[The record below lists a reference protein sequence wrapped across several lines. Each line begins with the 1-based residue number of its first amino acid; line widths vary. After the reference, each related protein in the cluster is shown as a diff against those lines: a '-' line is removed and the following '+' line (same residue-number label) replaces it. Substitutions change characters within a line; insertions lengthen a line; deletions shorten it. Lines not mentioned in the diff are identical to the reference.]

1 MALKSEVDQLFLALV
16 ESGNIRYASWPVA
29 GIALA
34 DDAAWDEIVVAGAGP
49 GAAVPCWLCGFSFG
63 VATGL
68 IVAEIG
74 YEFRMGHG
82 GAGGDGVAPAVEIVT
97 NWAVNFSA
105 VAAALGPFVIPPQIL
120 PIPVLMPLGVSVKA
134 MYTTLVGAAA
144 ITRFRVILA
153 TAIGG

>member
-1 MALKSEVDQLFLALV
+1 MLKSQVDQLWLAMV
-16 ESGNIRYASWPVA
+16 ESGNIRYSSWPVA
-29 GIALA
+29 GIAIA
-34 DDAAWDEIVVAGAGP
+34 DDGAWDEIVVAAAGP
-49 GAAVPCWLCGFSFG
+49 GATVPCWLCGFSFG

-74 YEFRMGHG
+74 YEFRIGYG
-82 GAGGDGVAPAVEIVT
+82 GAAGDGNAPATETVT

-120 PIPVLMPLGVSVKA
+120 PYPIKMPAGVAVEA

>member
-1 MALKSEVDQLFLALV
+1 MSANSNKSTFQALV
-16 ESGNIRYASWPVA
+16 NTGNIRYLSWPVA
-29 GIALA
+29 GVATA
-34 DDAAWDEIVVAGAGP
+34 DDGAWDEVVVAGAGP
-49 GAAVPCWLCGFSFG
+49 GASVPAWLCGFSFG

-74 YEFRMGHG
+74 YEFRIGYG
-82 GAGGDGVAPAVEIVT
+82 GAGGDGVAPTTEIVT

-105 VAAALGPFVIPPQIL
+105 VAAALGPFGIPAQLL
-120 PIPVLMPLGVSVKA
+120 PNPVKIPAGSSIKM

-153 TAIGG
+153 TGIGS

>member
-1 MALKSEVDQLFLALV
+1 MSLPNQVKSSFQALV

-29 GIALA
+29 GIAIA
-34 DDAAWDEIVVAGAGP
+34 DDAAYDEIVVAGAGP

-74 YEFRMGHG
+74 YEFTMGTG
-82 GAGGDGVAPAVEIVT
+82 GVAGDGNAPTVVLVT
-97 NWAVNFSA
+97 DWAVNFSA
-105 VAAALGPFVIPPQIL
+105 VAAALGPFTIPTQIFPK
-120 PIPVLMPLGVSVKA
+120 PIKIAAGA
-134 MYTTLVGAAA
+134 RIAAAYTTLVGAAA

-153 TAIGG
+153 TAVGS

>member
-1 MALKSEVDQLFLALV
+1 MTIKSEVDQTFFALV
-16 ESGNIRYASWPVA
+16 ETGNIRYASWPVA
-29 GIALA
+29 GIAIA
-34 DDAAWDEIVVAGAGP
+34 DDAAWDEIVVAAAGP
-49 GAAVPCWLCGFSFG
+49 GATVPAWLCGFSFG

-74 YEFRMGHG
+74 YEFRIGHG
-82 GAGGDGVAPAVEIVT
+82 GAAGDGIAPTTEIVT

-105 VAAALGPFVIPPQIL
+105 VAAALGPFTIPTQVL
-120 PIPVLMPLGVSVKA
+120 PYPVRMPLGVSVKA

>member
-1 MALKSEVDQLFLALV
+1 MSLPNQVKSSFQALV

-29 GIALA
+29 GIAIA
-34 DDAAWDEIVVAGAGP
+34 DDAAYDEIVVAAAGP
-49 GAAVPCWLCGFSFG
+49 GGAVPCWLCGFSFG

-74 YEFRMGHG
+74 YEFSIGTG
-82 GAGGDGVAPAVEIVT
+82 GVAGDGNAPTVVLVT

-105 VAAALGPFVIPPQIL
+105 VALALGPFVIPPQVL
-120 PIPVLMPLGVSVKA
+120 PYPIRIAAGARIAAV
-134 MYTTLVGAAA
+134 YTTLVGAAA

-153 TAIGG
+153 TAVGS

>member
-1 MALKSEVDQLFLALV
+1 MPLKSEVDQLWAAMV
-16 ESGNIRYASWPVA
+16 NSGNIRYASWPVA
-29 GIALA
+29 GIAIA
-34 DDAAWDEIVVAGAGP
+34 DDGAWDEIVVAGAGP

-63 VATGL
+63 NATGL

-74 YEFRMGHG
+74 FEFRIGYG
-82 GAGGDGVAPAVEIVT
+82 GAAGDGNAPAVELVT

-105 VAAALGPFVIPPQIL
+105 VALALGPFVIPAQIL
-120 PIPVLMPLGVSVKA
+120 PRPILMPAGVAVEA
-134 MYTTLVGAAA
+134 MYTTLVGASA

>member
-1 MALKSEVDQLFLALV
+1 MSLKSEVDQLWLAGV
-16 ESGNIRYASWPVA
+16 DSGNIRYASWPVA
-29 GIALA
+29 GIAIA
-34 DDAAWDEIVVAGAGP
+34 DDGAWDEIVVAGAGP

-74 YEFRMGHG
+74 YEFRMGYG
-82 GAGGDGVAPAVEIVT
+82 GAAGDGNAPAVEIVT

-105 VAAALGPFVIPPQIL
+105 VAAALGPFAIPPQIL
-120 PIPVLMPLGVSVKA
+120 PKPVRIPAGVSFDA